1 MIGIGSVSV
10 LSCRVQFCQ
19 TMFHKCIKNDSK
31 EISIKKIF
39 SNIDAEKKQTAG
51 LEAQVA
57 SLTSQVAQKDEHLVS
72 LKSTNQDLEEK
83 ANHNSI
89 AITTLEAKIE
99 QMSQSLEL
107 SNQEKEKLSEALNTE
122 KSVNRDHIA
131 AANQKEDKFNL
142 EISQLSSQLESQRNI
157 TTELETKL
165 EEKQKILEEKTQSA
179 SDEISM
185 LKSKLQKL
193 EESDENNQSELEK
206 VRIEL
211 SQKSQ
216 NLSELSSNSNDEIK
230 QKVEQLSIANKK
242 LVQLQSDLEQAN
254 LRQTS
259 VENILEERDS
269 EIENLKE
276 LKQKSDAHEIEAST
290 IIHNLTEKLHN
301 FEKEFGEL
309 KGQRE
314 SDIKDL
320 KSQNQALLEEIAQKT
335 EKYGANVAD
344 LNQQLAELAEGKDK
358 KYLFFKA
365 GL

>member
-1 MIGIGSVSV
+1 M
-10 LSCRVQFCQ
+10 
-19 TMFHKCIKNDSK
+19 KNYLKGNIDQ
-31 EISIKKIF
+31 EIF

-57 SLTSQVAQKDEHLVS
+57 SLASQVAQKDEHLVS
-72 LKSTNQDLEEK
+72 LKSTNQDLEET
-83 ANHNSI
+83 ANQNSL

-99 QMSQSLEL
+99 QMSHSLEL

-122 KSVNRDHIA
+122 KSVNRDQLA
-131 AANQKEDKFNL
+131 AANQKEDKLNL
-142 EISQLSSQLESQRNI
+142 EISQLSSQLESQKNNK
-157 TTELETKL
+157 TELETKL
-165 EEKQKILEEKTQSA
+165 EEKQKILDDKSQSA

-185 LKSKLQKL
+185 LNSKLQKL
-193 EESDENNQSELEK
+193 EESDKNNQSELEK

-230 QKVEQLSIANKK
+230 QKNEQLTITNKK

-254 LRQTS
+254 LGKTS
-259 VENILEERDS
+259 VEKILEERNS

-301 FEKEFGEL
+301 FEKEFGDL

-314 SDIKDL
+314 SDIKEL
-320 KSQNQALLEEIAQKT
+320 KTQNEALLKEIAEKT

-344 LNQQLAELAEGKDK
+344 LNEQLAELTEGKDK
-358 KYLFFKA
+358 KYLFFKVLA
-365 GL
+365 PSL